1 MYSIMTT
8 KKELLE
14 QIENQVKSNA
24 IEREQAKK
32 DAEKTKGFQLTIQEE
47 TRKRLDEELNKR
59 NEIDDDLKNIPR
71 IGPKTI
77 EKLNAMGIHNIW
89 DLATSSSP
97 AIFEMI
103 GAPNI
108 TQEFC
113 TNLVISANR
122 YLQERGGLGEP
133 LISAKTLL
141 DNVVV
146 RKRFS
151 TGDKGLDDFFGGGG
165 IESKAMTEVYGKFQ
179 TGKSQICYSTAAA
192 TAASGKKVLFI
203 DTEGTFSP
211 TRIQEI
217 SEEKGYDINK
227 TLENIMARRIS
238 SSAMFQWYVERIR
251 SDITKYNF
259 ELIIVDSII
268 ALHRAEFLGRAALAA
283 RQQSLAKIMGMLIK
297 VAEAS
302 DLAVLITN
310 QVGDSPDPFKPGVFA
325 TGGNIVAHTSTHRV
339 YLKTKPGKKEVTI
352 NGKKYKRDMSVILM
366 QDSPRYARV
375 EALMTMGRDGV
386 RLDDASKLNEVVEE
400 ETTD

>member
-1 MYSIMTT
+1 MTT
-8 KKELLE
+8 SRKKILN
-14 QIENQVKSNA
+14 QIEKDVKSNA
-24 IEREQAKK
+24 VLKEQVEVKK
-32 DAEKTKGFQLTIQEE
+32 QE
-47 TRKRLDEELNKR
+47 TMQRLEEELKKR
-59 NEIDDDLKNIPR
+59 DEINADLNLIPR
-71 IGPKTI
+71 IGPKTV
-77 EKLNAMGIHNIW
+77 EKLHAMGVHNIW

-133 LISAKTLL
+133 LVSAKVLL
-141 DNVVV
+141 DNQMV

-151 TGDKGLDDFFGGGG
+151 TGDKGLDEFFGGGG

-192 TAASGKKVLFI
+192 TASTGKKVLFL

-217 SEEKGYDINK
+217 AEEKGYDVDK
-227 TLENIMARRIS
+227 TLENILARRLGS
-238 SSAMFQWYVERIR
+238 SSMFEYYMKEITT
-251 SDITKYNF
+251 DIQNHKF
-259 ELIIVDSII
+259 ELIVVDSII
-268 ALHRAEFLGRAALAA
+268 ALHRAEFLGRASLAA
-283 RQQSLAKIMGMLIK
+283 RQQSLAKIMGRLIK
-297 VAEAS
+297 IAEAY

-310 QVGDSPDPFKPGVFA
+310 QVGDSPDPFKPGIFA
-325 TGGNIVAHTSTHRV
+325 TGGNIVAHTSTHRI
-339 YLKTKPGKKEVTI
+339 YLKTKPGKKETTR
-352 NGKKYKRDMSVILM
+352 NGKKEKRDMSTILM
-366 QDSPRYARV
+366 QDSPRYARI

-386 RLDDASKLNEVVEE
+386 RLEDASKLDSEE
-400 ETTD
+400 E